1 MSAGRRDQRTP
12 GSPPVRTRRCAT
24 LPTWRRQWR
33 GTAAAGDPRLLRLLM
48 ATSYR
53 HIR

>member
-24 LPTWRRQWR
+24 LPTWRRRWR
-33 GTAAAGDPRLLRLLM
+33 GDRCCRRSSASPASHGNLLPW
-48 ATSYR
+48 
-53 HIR
+53 